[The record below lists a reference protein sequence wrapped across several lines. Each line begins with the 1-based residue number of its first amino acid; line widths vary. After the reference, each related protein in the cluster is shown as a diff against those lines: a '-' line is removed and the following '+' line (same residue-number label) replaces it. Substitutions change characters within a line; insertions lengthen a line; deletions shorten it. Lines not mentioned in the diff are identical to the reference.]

1 MKILRICKDQ
11 DFIIQ
16 CREFAEKC
24 QEMGKIL
31 SVSKRKITT
40 PLASIV
46 SSLILEC
53 AWTLWD
59 IGNMEEDGPVVQD
72 LFENALILHKRFRL
86 EPITCGVV
94 IKSFMYY
101 LMESK
106 EYEKVVNLLPGLM
119 KEHLPL
125 KFHID
130 FIAILCRCFA
140 KLNRMSEAYIP
151 WKAAR
156 QNTLEFEKNKGVA
169 IWIADGFFE
178 TGHVKEALQALP
190 QSFQVDPWCF
200 QDSMS
205 ITLVSRYYRIL
216 GVQHEERCEWTEALL
231 SFKTG
236 LDYLTIS
243 EILYLP
249 RGRES
254 FDRLKLFL
262 FLAISRI
269 RLKIKDIPPNFPL
282 CIPDFVFTEIIP
294 TIPKSV
300 FNVNINKELELL
312 ESKLHVIKRKKKKKK
327 KKIEIEV
334 EVEECSVCFF
344 DLVDGGQDKI
354 ITTSCN
360 HKFHHVCLK
369 EWYDECIKYG
379 RDITCPYCRNTISL

>member
-1 MKILRICKDQ
+1 M
-11 DFIIQ
+11 
-16 CREFAEKC
+16 A
-24 QEMGKIL
+24 KIL
-31 SVSKRKITT
+31 SVSKRKIVT
-40 PLASIV
+40 PLASLV

-59 IGNMEEDGPVVQD
+59 IGNMEEDGPIIQD
-72 LFENALILHKRFRL
+72 LFENVVILHKRFRL
-86 EPITCGVV
+86 EPIICGMV
-94 IKSFMYY
+94 INSYMSY

-119 KEHLPL
+119 KEQLPL
-125 KFHID
+125 KFHIA

-156 QNTLEFEKNKGVA
+156 QNTLEFENNKGAA

-190 QSFQVDPWCF
+190 KSSFHVDLSCF
-200 QDSMS
+200 QDFTS
-205 ITLVSRYYRIL
+205 ITLVSRFYRIL
-216 GVQHEERCEWTEALL
+216 GVMHEERGEWTEALL

-262 FLAISRI
+262 YLAISRI
-269 RLKIKDIPPNFPL
+269 RLKIKDIPANFPL

-294 TIPKSV
+294 TIPKSIFDV
-300 FNVNINKELELL
+300 DVSTELELHC
-312 ESKLHVIKRKKKKKK
+312 SKPRPLAKLGLR
-327 KKIEIEV
+327 
-334 EVEECSVCFF
+334 
-344 DLVDGGQDKI
+344 
-354 ITTSCN
+354 
-360 HKFHHVCLK
+360 
-369 EWYDECIKYG
+369 
-379 RDITCPYCRNTISL
+379 